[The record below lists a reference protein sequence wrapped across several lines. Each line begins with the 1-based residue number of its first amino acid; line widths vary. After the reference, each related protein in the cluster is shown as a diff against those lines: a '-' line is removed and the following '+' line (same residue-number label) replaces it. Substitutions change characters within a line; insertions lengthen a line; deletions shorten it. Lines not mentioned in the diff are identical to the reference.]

1 VIKFQIWDACGQEI
15 YLSLITN
22 FYRCSSL
29 AIMVYA
35 INSKISFENIE
46 MWLRE
51 FRTNSNPDA
60 KVILIANKVDLEKQ
74 REVTKEEVEIFCKE
88 NNILES
94 MESSAKTWFNVQNIF
109 IKAAQ
114 VLYGNYFIYQKKVEI
129 SGEGNVQKNNN
140 FAEKLD
146 DRKSIDRKNIDNKP
160 VKKQGGCW

>member
-94 MESSAKTWFNVQNIF
+94 MESSAKT
-109 IKAAQ
+109 
-114 VLYGNYFIYQKKVEI
+114 
-129 SGEGNVQKNNN
+129 
-140 FAEKLD
+140 
-146 DRKSIDRKNIDNKP
+146 
-160 VKKQGGCW
+160 